1 MNKTHQQNFSRGAV
15 RGWLTGVLFGVVISQ
30 ISCSKQP
37 EPHIPQEG
45 ELVTWRFAPELV
57 IRTRLG
63 ERREHVSTGQFDSHF
78 YRPSVERYIGQFPID
93 YQPERFDK
101 ISMEQVKQIQLGGDN
116 GYLEFNLMLNGSQF
130 KATDAN
136 INGSDGLDHVD
147 QVKVQIQRRG
157 IVDTWTST
165 ADEYPRLRTRDA
177 DGYDEAFSRQYGLDC
192 YTYSNQGS
200 SAIRRTCYGQSSN
213 PDVTGMRIAFM
224 GGPDADWLYAES
236 FEPIYGGLIVRWRID
251 RRNLA
256 QWQQIDAAIW
266 RLLDAWNVS
275 PETTNLQTQ
284 QTAAGIQQ

>member
-15 RGWLTGVLFGVVISQ
+15 RGWLTCVLFGVVMSQ

-45 ELVTWRFAPELV
+45 ELVTWRFALELV

-63 ERREHVSTGQFDSHF
+63 ERREHVSTGQYDSHF

-101 ISMEQVKQIQLGGDN
+101 ISMEQVEQMQLGGDN
-116 GYLEFNLMLNGSQF
+116 GYLEFNLMLNGSEF
-130 KATDAN
+130 KATDTN

-165 ADEYPRLRTRDA
+165 ADDYKQLKARQGLGEYD
-177 DGYDEAFSRQYGLDC
+177 DGFSSKYRLDC
-192 YTYSNQGS
+192 YIYPNKAAG
-200 SAIRRTCYGQSSN
+200 RKGRVCYGQSLN
-213 PDVTGMRIAFM
+213 PKISALEFQFM
-224 GGPDADWLYAES
+224 SDSWIFIRAY
-236 FEPIYGGLIVRWRID
+236 EPIYGGIKVKVRFD
-251 RRNLA
+251 HSNLA
-256 QWQQIDAAIW
+256 QWQQIDAAVW
-266 RLLDAWNVS
+266 RLLDAWNVA
-275 PETTNLQTQ
+275 PEIRSVQTP
-284 QTAAGIQQ
+284 QTPAETQ

>member
-15 RGWLTGVLFGVVISQ
+15 RGWLTAVLFGVVMSQ

-93 YQPERFDK
+93 YQPEHFDK
-101 ISMEQVKQIQLGGDN
+101 ISMEQVKQMQLGGDN

-136 INGSDGLDHVD
+136 IAWSDGLDHVD
-147 QVKVQIQRRG
+147 QVKVRIQRRG

-165 ADEYPRLRTRDA
+165 ADMFPRLRKRDT

-192 YTYSNQGS
+192 YAYTDKITKSKGQV
-200 SAIRRTCYGQSSN
+200 CYGHSIN
-213 PDVTGMRIAFM
+213 PKITGMRIDFR
-224 GGPDADWLYAES
+224 GRLDDWVDIQS
-236 FEPIYGGLIVRWRID
+236 FEPIYGGLIVRWRFD
-251 RRNLA
+251 RRNFA

-266 RLLDAWNVS
+266 RLLEAWNVA
-275 PETTNLQTQ
+275 PETSDIQTQ
-284 QTAAGIQQ
+284 QPYHPYQ

>member
-1 MNKTHQQNFSRGAV
+1 M
-15 RGWLTGVLFGVVISQ
+15 SQ

-37 EPHIPQEG
+37 AKHIPQEG

-63 ERREHVSTGQFDSHF
+63 ERREHVSTGQYDSHF

-101 ISMEQVKQIQLGGDN
+101 ISMEQVRQMQLGGDN

-136 INGSDGLDHVD
+136 INGPDGLDHVD

-165 ADEYPRLRTRDA
+165 AEVYPRLRTRDA

-251 RRNLA
+251 RRNFA
-256 QWQQIDAAIW
+256 QWQDVDAAIW
-266 RLLDAWNVS
+266 RLLDAWNIA
-275 PETTNLQTQ
+275 PENTSLQTQ
-284 QTAAGIQQ
+284 KP

>member
-15 RGWLTGVLFGVVISQ
+15 RGWLTWVLFGVVISQ

-63 ERREHVSTGQFDSHF
+63 ERREHVSTGQHDAHF

-101 ISMEQVKQIQLGGDN
+101 ISMEQVEQMQLGGDN
-116 GYLEFNLMLNGSQF
+116 GYLEFNLMLNDSQF

-136 INGSDGLDHVD
+136 INGPNGLDHVD

-165 ADEYPRLRTRDA
+165 AD
-177 DGYDEAFSRQYGLDC
+177 GYTSFKASGKGIYNQDLSSQYGFDC
-192 YTYSNQGS
+192 YLFKYEGS
-200 SAIRRTCYGQSSN
+200 EILSQVCYGRSTNQKVSALKIQFMDESWIF
-213 PDVTGMRIAFM
+213 MRA
-224 GGPDADWLYAES
+224 W
-236 FEPIYGGLIVRWRID
+236 EPIYGGLIVKVRFD

-266 RLLDAWNVS
+266 RLLDAWNIA
-275 PETTNLQTQ
+275 PETSSIQAQ
-284 QTAAGIQQ
+284 QPYHPKFSD

>member
-1 MNKTHQQNFSRGAV
+1 MNKTHQQNFSRGVV
-15 RGWLTGVLFGVVISQ
+15 RGWLTGVLFGVVMSQ

-63 ERREHVSTGQFDSHF
+63 ERREHVSTGQYDSHF
-78 YRPSVERYIGQFPID
+78 YRPHAEQYIGQFPID

-101 ISMEQVKQIQLGGDN
+101 ISMEEFKQPQLDGGN
-116 GYLEFNLMLNGSQF
+116 GRLEFNLMLNGSQF

-136 INGSDGLDHVD
+136 INGSNGLEHVD

-165 ADEYPRLRTRDA
+165 ADEYKRLKA
-177 DGYDEAFSRQYGLDC
+177 SNGNYEEAFSSQYGLKC
-192 YTYSNQGS
+192 YMFFSKESDPLG
-200 SAIRRTCYGQSSN
+200 RECYGYSTN
-213 PDVTGMRIAFM
+213 PKAPGVSIRFM
-224 GGPDADWLYAES
+224 SDPWVFAETL
-236 FEPIYGGLIVRWRID
+236 EPTMYGGLIVRWRID
-251 RRNLA
+251 RRNLE

-275 PETTNLQTQ
+275 PETSSVQTQ
-284 QTAAGIQQ
+284 QTPAETQ

>member
-1 MNKTHQQNFSRGAV
+1 MISSSLPSSLSRGAV
-15 RGWLTGVLFGVVISQ
+15 RGWLTVVLFGVVMSQ

-63 ERREHVSTGQFDSHF
+63 ERREHVSTGQYDSHF

-101 ISMEQVKQIQLGGDN
+101 ISMEQVKQMQLGGDD

-130 KATDAN
+130 KATDTN

-147 QVKVQIQRRG
+147 QVKVQIKRRG

-192 YTYSNQGS
+192 YLFKFNGS
-200 SAIRRTCYGQSSN
+200 DILNRVCYGHSIN
-213 PDVTGMRIAFM
+213 PKITGMRILFR
-224 GGPDADWLYAES
+224 GRSDEWLDVES
-236 FEPIYGGLIVRWRID
+236 LEPIYGGLIVRWRFD

-256 QWQQIDAAIW
+256 QWQQIDAAVW
-266 RLLDAWNVS
+266 RLLDAWNVA

-284 QTAAGIQQ
+284 QPPAEVQQ